1 MACLDGHAHATDEE
15 DEVTPETALIIMPSS
30 QIESRFLSW
39 AIAISPACYANGPDP
54 PKAVCLHF
62 PIALQTSQHS
72 VNAGSR
78 IGRRCGH
85 LAMLPTNAVN
95 N

>member
-39 AIAISPACYANGPDP
+39 AIAISPACYAQRPRP
-54 PKAVCLHF
+54 
-62 PIALQTSQHS
+62 TE
-72 VNAGSR
+72 GS
-78 IGRRCGH
+78 
-85 LAMLPTNAVN
+85 LSTLPHCSADFAA
-95 N
+95 